1 MLELGKFSQ
10 EHKKLIPI
18 IKNTNPRLVIFIG
31 EAMSEISKEINSHF
45 DCICLKLS

>member
-1 MLELGKFSQ
+1 MLELGKFSAQ

-31 EAMSEISKEINSHF
+31 EAMSEISKEINRTF
-45 DCICLKLS
+45 EQNFK